1 MRAKLT
7 TTLSLVIVFSLFS
20 ALPSAVA
27 LDVPGG
33 LATTGNRGGDY
44 NEGSVTVTWSPVTGA
59 DNGYAIQTILN
70 GVQVGTLTGALGQS
84 TASSVVSG
92 LQGGTTYSFKI
103 RAISSS
109 AVSAW
114 SSAVTA
120 MPITSPSTPNKPTHS
135 TSLLDATARWAAPPS
150 DGGAAITSYVVTEA
164 NSGRTQT
171 TNATTYSAQFNDLAS
186 GAKVKF
192 NVRAINGV
200 TAEGTA
206 SANSDET
213 TLPSVPSQVS
223 GLVVAKTSTKDQ
235 LRVTWDTPGNGGSVL
250 TGFEVFL
257 RQSGADLQ
265 TSQVTDVAATSA
277 LFNGLAAGTYS
288 AQVLAK
294 NVIGSGARSLEPAGV
309 DIEGVTPAVQASS
322 QGSSGSGGGGGGGG
336 GGAPVLASP
345 SPSASASPSPSA
357 SALPSPSASAS
368 ASPTPSSSPAIAPT
382 PTPKPLV
389 SPSPKPST
397 VQPKPVPITT
407 KSTVSTS
414 LPKNVKVSGATAKV
428 VDSKGQVIKGIKV
441 TISSKG
447 KVSVEFP
454 KGTKTGNY
462 QIKVITKNKKVVSVP
477 VTLKKK

>member
-357 SALPSPSASAS
+357 SASPSPSASAS
-368 ASPTPSSSPAIAPT
+368 ASPAPSSSSAIAPT

-414 LPKNVKVSGATAKV
+414 LPKNVKISGATAKV

>member
-1 MRAKLT
+1 MKAKLT
-7 TTLSLVIVFSLFS
+7 AALSLVLVFSLITS
-20 ALPSAVA
+20 LPSAVA

-59 DNGYAIQTILN
+59 DNGYAIQTLLN

-120 MPITSPSTPNKPTHS
+120 MPITSPSTPTKPTHS

-150 DGGAAITSYVVTEA
+150 DGGAAITSYVVTES

-265 TSQVTDVAATSA
+265 TLQVTDVAATSA
-277 LFNGLAAGTYS
+277 LFNGLSAGTYS

-322 QGSSGSGGGGGGGG
+322 QGSSGAGGGGGG

-345 SPSASASPSPSA
+345 SPSPSASASPSPSA
-357 SALPSPSASAS
+357 SASAS
-368 ASPTPSSSPAIAPT
+368 ASPTPSSSPAITPT

-397 VQPKPVPITT
+397 VQPKPVPIPT
-407 KSTVSTS
+407 KSTISTS

-428 VDSKGQVIKGIKV
+428 VDSKGKVIKGIKV

-462 QIKVITKNKKVVSVP
+462 QIRVTTKNKKVVSIP

>member
-1 MRAKLT
+1 MKAKLAT
-7 TTLSLVIVFSLFS
+7 ALSLVLVFSLITS
-20 ALPSAVA
+20 LPSAVA

-44 NEGSVTVTWSPVTGA
+44 NEGSVTVTWTPVAGA
-59 DNGYAIQTILN
+59 DNGYAIQTLLN

-120 MPITSPSTPNKPTHS
+120 MPITSPSTPTKPTHS

-150 DGGAAITSYVVTEA
+150 DGGAAITSYVVTEV

-223 GLVVAKTSTKDQ
+223 GVVVARTSTKDQ

-257 RQSGADLQ
+257 RQSGSDVQ
-265 TSQVTDVAATSA
+265 TLQVTDVAATSA
-277 LFNGLAAGTYS
+277 LFSGLSAGTYS
-288 AQVLAK
+288 GQVLAK

-322 QGSSGSGGGGGGGG
+322 QGSSGGSGGGGGGGG

-345 SPSASASPSPSA
+345 SPSPSPSPSA
-357 SALPSPSASAS
+357 SASPSPSASAS
-368 ASPTPSSSPAIAPT
+368 ASPTPSSSPAIPPT

-397 VQPKPVPITT
+397 VQPKPVPIPT
-407 KSTVSTS
+407 KSTISTS
-414 LPKNVKVSGATAKV
+414 LPKTVKVSGATAKV

-462 QIKVITKNKKVVSVP
+462 QIRVTTKNKKVVSIP

>member
-7 TTLSLVIVFSLFS
+7 TALSLIIVFSLFTS
-20 ALPSAVA
+20 LPNAVA

-44 NEGSVTVTWSPVTGA
+44 NEGSVTVTWTPVSGA

-70 GVQVGTLTGALGQS
+70 GVQIGTLTGALGQS
-84 TASSVVSG
+84 TSSSVVSG

-103 RAISSS
+103 RAISST
-109 AVSAW
+109 AVSEW

-120 MPITSPSTPNKPTHS
+120 MPITSPSTPTKPTHS
-135 TSLLDATARWAAPPS
+135 TSLLNATARWAAPPS

-186 GAKVKF
+186 GTKVKF
-192 NVRAINGV
+192 NIRAINGV

-223 GLVVAKTSTKDQ
+223 GVLVAKTSTKDQ

-257 RQSGADLQ
+257 RQSGADVQ
-265 TSQVTDVAATSA
+265 TLQVTDVAATSA
-277 LFNGLAAGTYS
+277 LFNGLSAGTYS
-288 AQVLAK
+288 GQVLAK
-294 NVIGSGARSLEPAGV
+294 NVIGSGERSLEPAGV
-309 DIEGVTPAVQASS
+309 DIEGVTPAVQASD
-322 QGSSGSGGGGGGGG
+322 QGGGGGSSGGG
-336 GGAPVLASP
+336 SSGGGSVPPIVP
-345 SPSASASPSPSA
+345 PTSPSASASPSPSA
-357 SALPSPSASAS
+357 SA
-368 ASPTPSSSPAIAPT
+368 
-382 PTPKPLV
+382 
-389 SPSPKPST
+389 SPSPKPSPSASGT
-397 VQPKPVPITT
+397 PIPNPKPFLSPSPKPSLVLPKPLPIKT
-407 KSTVSTS
+407 KSIITAA
-414 LPKNVKVSGATAKV
+414 LPKTVKVSGATSKV
-428 VDSKGQVIKGIKV
+428 VDSKGRVIKGIKV
-441 TISSKG
+441 MISSKG
-447 KVSVEFP
+447 KVTVEFP
-454 KGTKTGNY
+454 KGTKTGKY
-462 QIKVITKNKKVVSVP
+462 QIRVTTKNKKVVSIP

>member
-1 MRAKLT
+1 MKAKLAT
-7 TTLSLVIVFSLFS
+7 ALSLVLVFSLITS
-20 ALPSAVA
+20 LPSAVA

-44 NEGSVTVTWSPVTGA
+44 NEGSVTVTWTPVAGA

-84 TASSVVSG
+84 TARSVVSG

-120 MPITSPSTPNKPTHS
+120 MPITSPSTPTKPTHS

-150 DGGAAITSYVVTEA
+150 DGGAAITSYVVTEV

-223 GLVVAKTSTKDQ
+223 GVVVARTSTKDQ

-257 RQSGADLQ
+257 RQSGSDVQ
-265 TSQVTDVAATSA
+265 TLQVTDVAATSA
-277 LFNGLAAGTYS
+277 LFSGLSAGTYS
-288 AQVLAK
+288 GQVLAK

-322 QGSSGSGGGGGGGG
+322 QGSSGGGGGGGGG

-345 SPSASASPSPSA
+345 SPSPSASASPSPSA
-357 SALPSPSASAS
+357 SASAA
-368 ASPTPSSSPAIAPT
+368 ASPTPSPSPSRTPSPT
-382 PTPKPLV
+382 PQPVV
-389 SPSPKPST
+389 SPSPKPSP

-407 KSTVSTS
+407 KSTVTTS
-414 LPKNVKVSGATAKV
+414 LPKTVKVSGATSKV

-462 QIKVITKNKKVVSVP
+462 QIRVTTKNKKVVSIP

>member
-7 TTLSLVIVFSLFS
+7 TALSLIIVFSLFTS
-20 ALPSAVA
+20 LPNAVA

-44 NEGSVTVTWSPVTGA
+44 NEGSVTVTWTPVSGA

-70 GVQVGTLTGALGQS
+70 GVQIGTLTGALGQS
-84 TASSVVSG
+84 TSSSVVSG

-103 RAISSS
+103 RAISST
-109 AVSAW
+109 AVSEW

-120 MPITSPSTPNKPTHS
+120 MPITSPSTPTKPTHS
-135 TSLLDATARWAAPPS
+135 TSLLNATARWAAPPS

-186 GAKVKF
+186 GTKVKF
-192 NVRAINGV
+192 NIRAINGV

-223 GLVVAKTSTKDQ
+223 GVLVAKTSTKDQ

-257 RQSGADLQ
+257 RQSGADVQ
-265 TSQVTDVAATSA
+265 TLQVTDVAATSA
-277 LFNGLAAGTYS
+277 LFNGLSAGTYS
-288 AQVLAK
+288 GQVLAK
-294 NVIGSGARSLEPAGV
+294 NVIGSGERSLEPAGV
-309 DIEGVTPAVQASS
+309 DIEGVTPAVQASD
-322 QGSSGSGGGGGGGG
+322 QGGGGGSSGGG
-336 GGAPVLASP
+336 SSGGGSSGGGSVPPIVPPTSPSASASP

-357 SALPSPSASAS
+357 SASPSPSASAS
-368 ASPTPSSSPAIAPT
+368 P
-382 PTPKPLV
+382 
-389 SPSPKPST
+389 
-397 VQPKPVPITT
+397 
-407 KSTVSTS
+407 
-414 LPKNVKVSGATAKV
+414 
-428 VDSKGQVIKGIKV
+428 
-441 TISSKG
+441 
-447 KVSVEFP
+447 
-454 KGTKTGNY
+454 
-462 QIKVITKNKKVVSVP
+462 
-477 VTLKKK
+477 